1 MDYIKSLFDK
11 NFLEY
16 ASYVIRDRAIPDLE
30 DGLKPV
36 QRRILHSL
44 FDMDDG
50 KFHKVA
56 NVVGHCMKYHPHG
69 DASIGGAL
77 VVLANKDLFIDR
89 QGNFGNIF
97 TGDNASAAR
106 YIECRSTPLAKH
118 LLFNPDITNYVPS
131 YDGRNKEPTAFRAKL
146 PIVLVIGAEGIAV
159 GMSTRILPHNIREI
173 IEAEKACLS
182 GKAFQLFPD
191 FPTGGYVDVSGY
203 LDGQGKVLVRA
214 KLDTSDEKRIV
225 IRELPFGSTTESLI
239 ASVENAARSGKVK
252 ISEIN
257 DFTTDTVEIE
267 IKLQRGVYTNDVID
281 ALYAFTDCEQS
292 ISCNLLV
299 IKDNYPV
306 QMTVSEVI
314 RDHAKKLVK
323 ILKEELEL
331 EKVNLI
337 DRLHQRTLE
346 RIFIEERIY
355 KKIETMKTAEG
366 VISAVLKGFEPFTAE
381 LIREVTEEDVERL
394 LKIPIR
400 RISLYDINK
409 NRAEV
414 AEINAR
420 IKEINKLLKNLVAYA
435 ITVLDGILARLD
447 AKESGRRTEISRFTK
462 VDVKEA
468 VTRDTPLRYDEETG
482 YLGTSVSGGT
492 EILKVTPYD
501 RILVMRRSGVYTIMD
516 VPEKIFVDKGM
527 WYCGFSDKEV
537 LSKVLFTVVYRDGK
551 TGYPCIKRCRI
562 EGFILNRDYFI
573 VPEGATVLY
582 LGTKEKFSFNL
593 KYKPKLRLKKLEQTF
608 KAQDYAEKGL
618 KALGVR
624 LAPREAVSAIPEE
637 SVGGLR
643 KAAAKIVQAELA
655 LNIAVSQPVG
665 KGAAKPT
672 AKSNATK
679 KSAVKTPSTKAT
691 AAKKSAAKAPAAKNP
706 TKTRKI

>member
-1 MDYIKSLFDK
+1 
-11 NFLEY
+11 
-16 ASYVIRDRAIPDLE
+16 
-30 DGLKPV
+30 
-36 QRRILHSL
+36 
-44 FDMDDG
+44 
-50 KFHKVA
+50 
-56 NVVGHCMKYHPHG
+56 
-69 DASIGGAL
+69 
-77 VVLANKDLFIDR
+77 
-89 QGNFGNIF
+89 
-97 TGDNASAAR
+97 
-106 YIECRSTPLAKH
+106 
-118 LLFNPDITNYVPS
+118 
-131 YDGRNKEPTAFRAKL
+131 
-146 PIVLVIGAEGIAV
+146 
-159 GMSTRILPHNIREI
+159 
-173 IEAEKACLS
+173 
-182 GKAFQLFPD
+182 
-191 FPTGGYVDVSGY
+191 
-203 LDGQGKVLVRA
+203 
-214 KLDTSDEKRIV
+214 V

-331 EKVNLI
+331 EKVNLT

-355 KKIETMKTAEG
+355 KKIESMKTAEG

-400 RISLYDINK
+400 RISLYDINR

-435 ITVLDGILARLD
+435 ITVLDGILGRLD
-447 AKESGRRTEISRFTK
+447 AKETGRRTEISRFTK

-516 VPEKIFVDKGM
+516 VPEKIFVDRGM
-527 WYCGFSDKEV
+527 WYCGFSDKDV

-582 LGTKEKFSFNL
+582 LGTKEKFSFNV
-593 KYKPKLRLKKLEQTF
+593 KYKPKLRLKTLEQTF

-624 LAPREAVSAIPEE
+624 LAPREAVSATPEE
-637 SVGGLR
+637 SAGGLR
-643 KAAAKIVQAELA
+643 KAAARIVQAELA
-655 LNIAVSQPVG
+655 LGSEPAPVPA
-665 KGAAKPT
+665 KSSAKPA
-672 AKSNATK
+672 AKSNAAPASK
-679 KSAVKTPSTKAT
+679 KPAAKPAVKPAVKPAATKPAGKTT
-691 AAKKSAAKAPAAKNP
+691 AAKKSAAKPAATKPAAKTTAAKKP
-706 TKTRKI
+706 AVTKPVAKPRKK

>member
-106 YIECRSTPLAKH
+106 YIECRSTPLAKD

-131 YDGRNKEPTAFRAKL
+131 YDGRNREPTAFRAKL

-182 GKAFQLFPD
+182 GKAFQLYPD

-203 LDGQGKVLVRA
+203 LDGAGKVLVRA

-267 IKLQRGVYTNDVID
+267 IKLQRGVYTDDVID

-299 IKDNYPV
+299 IRDNNPV

-331 EKVNLI
+331 EKVNLT

-366 VISAVLKGFEPFTAE
+366 VINAVLKGFEPFTAE

-420 IKEINKLLKNLVAYA
+420 IKEINKLMKNLVAYA
-435 ITVLDGILARLD
+435 ITVLDGILAKLD
-447 AKESGRRTEISRFTK
+447 AKETGRRTEISRFTK
-462 VDVKEA
+462 VDAKEA

-482 YLGTSVSGGT
+482 YLGTSVQGGT

-516 VPEKIFVDKGM
+516 VPDKIFVDKGM

-551 TGYPCIKRCRI
+551 TGYPCIKRCRV
-562 EGFILNRDYFI
+562 EGFILNRDYMI

-582 LGTKEKFSFNL
+582 LGTKEKFSFNV
-593 KYKPKLRLKKLEQTF
+593 KYKPKLRLKTLEQNF

-624 LAPREAVSAIPEE
+624 LAPREAVSAVPEE
-637 SVGGLR
+637 SAGGLR
-643 KAAAKIVQAELA
+643 KAAARIVQAELA
-655 LNIAVSQPVG
+655 LMSEPASAKQAKPAAKTAVKPAA
-665 KGAAKPT
+665 KKPAAKPV
-672 AKSNATK
+672 A
-679 KSAVKTPSTKAT
+679 KTPVKPR
-691 AAKKSAAKAPAAKNP
+691 KK
-706 TKTRKI
+706 